1 MDWFE
6 VKHAIL
12 EGYESQ
18 HEFGLFENILIT
30 VSLYCLDT
38 VNYITFTSIIVTKS
52 FIEKF
57 ITFEVAND
65 RIW

>member
-38 VNYITFTSIIVTKS
+38 VNNTTFTSIIMTKR
-52 FIEKF
+52 F
-57 ITFEVAND
+57 T
-65 RIW
+65 